1 MQPLDP
7 DAASLLRE
15 WIEKAD
21 ADLEV
26 ARRMAA
32 EAADNLRI
40 RKIVGFHYQ
49 QAAEKYLKAL
59 LTRCQIEFPKTHD
72 IKMLLQLAG
81 DPPADFLRGAQWLS
95 PFGVAIRYPGD
106 SADMLPG
113 DGPGQDDRQTQRR
126 ERRAAPALSIA
137 RRRLC
142 SRVYQARYFSRWH
155 GVGRQGDRAR
165 YSDTAHGRGCS
176 LRARHRARAGGRVSE
191 GWDKIRRAPGVGAS
205 LAGDVSRF
213 SDLLP
218 QKRYFSA
225 N

>member
-32 EAADNLRI
+32 AADNRRI
-40 RKIVGFHYQ
+40 REIVGFHCQ
-49 QAAEKYLKAL
+49 QAAEKYLKAF

-81 DPPADFLRGAQWLS
+81 DPLADSLRGAQWLS

-106 SADMLPG
+106 TAEMLPG
-113 DGPGQDDRQTQRR
+113 DESKAIEIATQVRQ
-126 ERRAAPALSIA
+126 
-137 RRRLC
+137 
-142 SRVYQARYFSRWH
+142 V
-155 GVGRQGDRAR
+155 V
-165 YSDTAHGRGCS
+165 
-176 LRARHRARAGGRVSE
+176 
-191 GWDKIRRAPGVGAS
+191 
-205 LAGDVSRF
+205 LAILAKG
-213 SDLLP
+213 
-218 QKRYFSA
+218 
-225 N
+225 